1 MRNKKAIILAGMMS
15 LGLVACDDTSTQ
27 ISALDSAD
35 AAKQSAAL
43 GPNNIVDTAVAAGSF
58 NTLAAA
64 LQLTGLDAVLADG
77 SRNFT
82 VFAPTDAAFEKLGQ
96 DTINSLL
103 NDPDTLSDIL
113 LYHVVPDAVV
123 QAEAALQL
131 DGQSVD
137 TANGDA
143 FMVNVDDGKLF
154 INNAQVI
161 AADVGASNGV
171 IHVIDTV
178 LIPPVDEEASD
189 SAQFDIVQTAQAV
202 GSFNT
207 LVAALQATGLDQTL
221 MGEGPFTVFAP
232 TDEAFAKL
240 GDEAINALLAEPEAL
255 ANILLYHVLPGQAVD
270 AATAISLAGQSVDA
284 ANGDALALVL
294 DGGNLFINESLVTA
308 TDIVT
313 SNGIIHVIDTV
324 LLPPV
329 KEDEAALGSI
339 VDVAKA
345 QGFNTLVAAL
355 EAADLVATLDS
366 ADQQFTVFAPT
377 DAAFAA
383 LGSSALEHLI
393 ADKDRLTDVLLYHVL
408 AGSVV
413 DSTSVASL
421 LGQPVDA
428 ANGDALVFTARD
440 HDVFVQ
446 HSKLV
451 VTDVPAS
458 NGIIHVIDAVLIPP
472 TH

>member
-1 MRNKKAIILAGMMS
+1 MS

-35 AAKQSAAL
+35 AARQSAAL

-64 LQLTGLDAVLADG
+64 LQLTGLDAVLTDS

-178 LIPPVDEEASD
+178 LIPPVDAEASD
-189 SAQFDIVQTAQAV
+189 SAQFDI
-202 GSFNT
+202 
-207 LVAALQATGLDQTL
+207 ATGLDQTL

-408 AGSVV
+408 VGSVV
-413 DSTSVASL
+413 DSASVASL

>member
-35 AAKQSAAL
+35 AARQSAAL

-64 LQLTGLDAVLADG
+64 LQLTGLDAVLTDG

-178 LIPPVDEEASD
+178 LIPPVDAEASD
-189 SAQFDIVQTAQAV
+189 SAQFDIVQTAQAA

-408 AGSVV
+408 VGSVV
-413 DSTSVASL
+413 DSASVASL

-446 HSKLV
+446 HSKLI

>member
-1 MRNKKAIILAGMMS
+1 MKTRYGLIFASLMS
-15 LGLVACDDTSTQ
+15 IGLVACDDNDTRV
-27 ISALDSAD
+27 SALNDSGSATQ
-35 AAKQSAAL
+35 AAAL
-43 GPNNIVDTAVAAGSF
+43 GPDNIVNTAVAAGSF

-64 LQLTGLDAVLADG
+64 LQTTGLDAVLADE

-82 VFAPTDAAFEKLGQ
+82 VFAPNDAAFDKLGQ
-96 DTINSLL
+96 DTINNLL

-123 QAEAALQL
+123 QSEAALQL

-154 INNAQVI
+154 INMSEVI

-178 LIPPVDEEASD
+178 LMPPVDEAASD
-189 SAQFDIVQTAQAV
+189 NAQADIVQTAVAA

-232 TDEAFAKL
+232 TDDAFSKL
-240 GDEAINALLAEPEAL
+240 GDDTINALPADPDTLSD
-255 ANILLYHVLPGQAVD
+255 ILLYHVLASQAVD
-270 AATAISLAGQSVDA
+270 AATAISLAGQSVET
-284 ANGDALALVL
+284 ANGDNVALSL
-294 DGGNLFINESLVTA
+294 DSGNLFINDSQVTS

-324 LLPPV
+324 LLPPSMDDV
-329 KEDEAALGSI
+329 AMAGNI
-339 VDVAKA
+339 VDVAREN
-345 QGFNTLVAAL
+345 GFNTLIAAL
-355 EAADLVATLDS
+355 EAADLVSTLEDS
-366 ADQQFTVFAPT
+366 SKHFTVFAPT

-383 LGSSALEHLI
+383 LGSSALDHLI
-393 ADKDRLTDVLLYHVL
+393 ADKPRLKNTLLFHVL
-408 AGSVV
+408 ADTVV
-413 DSTSVASL
+413 DSSAVASL
-421 LGQPVDA
+421 LGQSVHA
-428 ANGDALVFTARD
+428 ANGGALTFSAD
-440 HDVFVQ
+440 NGDVFVE

-451 VTDVPAS
+451 LTDVQAS

-472 TH
+472 AH

>member
-35 AAKQSAAL
+35 ATRQSAAL

-64 LQLTGLDAVLADG
+64 LQLTGLDAVLTDG

-178 LIPPVDEEASD
+178 LIPPVDAEASD
-189 SAQFDIVQTAQAV
+189 SAQFDIVQTAQAA

-408 AGSVV
+408 VGSVV
-413 DSTSVASL
+413 DSASVASL

>member
-35 AAKQSAAL
+35 AARQSAAL

-64 LQLTGLDAVLADG
+64 LQLTGLDAVLTDG

-178 LIPPVDEEASD
+178 LIPPVDAEASD
-189 SAQFDIVQTAQAV
+189 SAQFDIVQTAQAA

-408 AGSVV
+408 VGSVV
-413 DSTSVASL
+413 DSASVASL

>member
-1 MRNKKAIILAGMMS
+1 MRNKKSIILAGMMS

-35 AAKQSAAL
+35 AARQSAAL

-64 LQLTGLDAVLADG
+64 LQLTGLDAVLTDG

-178 LIPPVDEEASD
+178 LIPPVDAEASD
-189 SAQFDIVQTAQAV
+189 SAQFDIVQTAQAA

-294 DGGNLFINESLVTA
+294 DGGKLFINESLVTA

-408 AGSVV
+408 VGSVV
-413 DSTSVASL
+413 DSASVASL